1 MNIKNNL
8 KQFRLRKGETQK
20 QTALNTNI
28 PYANYNKYETT
39 DTAPDI
45 NTLIKL
51 ADYFHTTVD
60 HLIGHEVPYLINKST
75 LTENQLELFDMIK
88 KLSDTNCRLVKAY
101 LVGLLTAEEE
111 KQNIIK
117 KFTKGE

>member
-1 MNIKNNL
+1 MNIKTNL
-8 KQFRLRKGETQK
+8 KQLRMRKGESQK
-20 QTALNTNI
+20 QIALNTNI

-45 NTLIKL
+45 STLIKL

-60 HLIGHEVPYLINKST
+60 YLIGHEVPYLINKSI
-75 LTENQLELFDMIK
+75 LTENQLEIFEMIQ
-88 KLSDTNCRLVKAY
+88 KLSDSNCNLVKAY
-101 LVGLLTAEEE
+101 LIGLLTAEEE

-117 KFTKGE
+117 RFTKGE

>member
-1 MNIKNNL
+1 MNINQNL
-8 KQFRLRKGETQK
+8 KFLRMRKGESQK

-39 DTAPDI
+39 DTEPDI
-45 NTLIKL
+45 STLIKL

-60 HLIGHEVPYLINKST
+60 HLIGHDVPYLINKSI
-75 LTENQLELFDMIK
+75 LTENQLEIFEMIQ
-88 KLSDTNCRLVKAY
+88 KLSDSNCNLVKAY
-101 LVGLLTAEEE
+101 LIGLLTAEEE